1 MNILDEKQQ
10 WCDTY
15 LFREHCTYHNN
26 TFVKDL
32 TRLGRD
38 MRDVIIIDNS
48 PMSYQFQPENAIPSI
63 SWYEDKNDTQLLDW
77 IPMLKQMAEV
87 DDVRP
92 FLSQST
98 KNNVLDIAYC

>member
-77 IPMLKQMAEV
+77 IPMLK
-87 DDVRP
+87 
-92 FLSQST
+92 
-98 KNNVLDIAYC
+98 